1 MRLVPLCWSVKARLT
16 LREINY
22 SIRISSC
29 GIVDVLM
36 HDAVQDMMLL
46 QQEDLTMFGRL
57 VFALCC
63 NNISAASPPHFQKSL
78 ELIGRL
84 YSADVKNV
92 ALFLISKGGPHRV
105 RFSSSYWEGCG

>member
-1 MRLVPLCWSVKARLT
+1 MRVVPLCRSVTSRLT
-16 LREINY
+16 LRGINH

-57 VFALCC
+57 VLALCC

-84 YSADVKNV
+84 YSADIKNV

-105 RFSSSYWEGCG
+105 RFSSSYRESCG